1 MPFEISILAAFGA
14 MFFWGVGDFFIQR
27 STRKIGDTE
36 SLAFI
41 GIIGALGLLP
51 FVLPELPLFFTVQ
64 NIILLSFIGVVG
76 FVVAMINFEALKEG
90 KLSVIDVILEI
101 ELPITAML
109 GFMFFRESVSLI
121 LIAII
126 SIIFIGTV
134 LISVDSFSLKRN
146 SKKIEKGILLALLTA
161 AGMAV
166 VNFLTA
172 YGSKEIS
179 PLMVIWLPWV
189 VIAVISLFFIGRR
202 EGFKRLFHNGLRF
215 KRLILVMGIIDT
227 LAWLSYAVAL
237 AENELAITTAITES
251 YPAIAIFLGVWLN
264 REKIL
269 PHQYAGAALALIA
282 SVSLVFL
289 V

>member
-1 MPFEISILAAFGA
+1 MAFEISILAAFGA
-14 MFFWGVGDFFIQR
+14 MLFWGVGDFFIQR
-27 STRKIGDTE
+27 STRRIGDTE

-51 FVLPELPLFFTVQ
+51 FVLPELPALFTIP
-64 NIILLSFIGVVG
+64 NIILLSFIGLVG
-76 FVVAMINFEALKEG
+76 FVVAMINLEALKEG

-101 ELPITAML
+101 ELPITAVL
-109 GFMFFRESVSLI
+109 GFMFFRESFSLI

-134 LISVDSFSLKRN
+134 LISVDSFSLKRD

-282 SVSLVFL
+282 SVSLVF
-289 V
+289 VV

>member
-1 MPFEISILAAFGA
+1 MTFEISILAAFGA
-14 MFFWGVGDFFIQR
+14 MLFWGIGDFFIQR

-41 GIIGALGLLP
+41 SIIGALGLFP
-51 FVLPELPLFFTVQ
+51 FVLPELSTLFTIP
-64 NIILLSFIGVVG
+64 NIALLSFIGVIG
-76 FVVAMINFEALKEG
+76 FVVAMINLEALKEG

-101 ELPITAML
+101 ELPITAVL
-109 GFMFFRESVSLI
+109 GFMFFRESISLI

-126 SIIFIGTV
+126 SIIFIGIV

-146 SKKIEKGILLALLTA
+146 SKKIEKGILLAVITA
-161 AGMAV
+161 AGMAL

-172 YGSKEIS
+172 FGSKEIS

-189 VIAVISLFFIGRR
+189 VIAIISLFFIGRR

-215 KRLILVMGIIDT
+215 KRIILVMGVLDT

-237 AENELAITTAITES
+237 AENGLAITTAITES